1 MLEKGLV
8 QVYTGKGKGK
18 TTASLGLAFRAAG
31 QGLNVLMLQFLKA
44 DKIGGEHKAAK
55 ILPNISIE
63 QYGAKQFYKE
73 KEEVKKIH
81 REKALEGLE
90 RAREAVLGEEY
101 DMVILDEINVALDY
115 DLIPVGEVLK
125 LIEEKPP
132 QVELVLTG
140 RNAPPEIT
148 DQAHLVSEIAMVKHP
163 FSQGIKARKGIEY

>member
-31 QGLNVLMLQFLKA
+31 QGLNVFMIQFLKA

-63 QYGAKQFYKE
+63 QYGAAQFYKK
-73 KEEVKKIH
+73 KEEAEKIH
-81 REKALEGLE
+81 REKALEGLK
-90 RAREAVLGEEY
+90 RAREVVMGEEY
-101 DMVILDEINVALDY
+101 DMVILDEINVVLDY
-115 DLIPVGEVLK
+115 NLIPLEEILK
-125 LIEEKPP
+125 LIGEKP
-132 QVELVLTG
+132 QKVELVLTG
-140 RNAPPEIT
+140 RNAPSEIIEQADLASEIT
-148 DQAHLVSEIAMVKHP
+148 MVKHP